1 MAQIA
6 NQPFEELNSALE
18 NLFRNYDE
26 LQGALESLSKNV
38 FNLAL
43 DARDQTV
50 KIYVLGTMARHNLST
65 YLESLQ
71 EMTKAMPEKEFKKC
85 ESLAK
90 TARFTMK
97 KGLHSQV
104 GSENADEMLKAV
116 ERVVEILRESEQT
129 DEQQSAADIDEVIQ
143 KATNGASS
151 IIKDATLRLL
161 RYIKE
166 EMKKALDDRTI
177 LINSSA
183 LEEGVQNVKQTID
196 KTNSSYSENISALDK
211 IISVINELSRKEE
224 DATTL
229 SSLEANAKI
238 LGETCETKLR
248 SIRESE
254 EK

>member
-1 MAQIA
+1 MATA
-6 NQPFEELNSALE
+6 SQPFEELNSTLE

-26 LQGALESLSKNV
+26 LQRALESLSENV

-50 KIYVLGTMARHNLST
+50 KMYVLGTMARHNLST

-71 EMTKAMPEKEFKKC
+71 QMTKAIREKDFKKC

-104 GSENADEMLKAV
+104 GAENADEMLKAV
-116 ERVVEILRESEQT
+116 ERVVEILREREQT
-129 DEQQSAADIDEVIQ
+129 DEQQSAADIDQVIE
-143 KATNGASS
+143 KAKNSASS
-151 IIKDATLRLL
+151 IITDATLRLL
-161 RYIKE
+161 HYIKE
-166 EMKKALDDRTI
+166 EIKKALRDRRI
-177 LINSSA
+177 LITSSA

-211 IISVINELSRKEE
+211 IISVINDLSRKEE
-224 DATTL
+224 DANTL
-229 SSLEANAKI
+229 SSLEANATI

-248 SIRESE
+248 SIRETE

>member
-1 MAQIA
+1 MAKA

-26 LQGALESLSKNV
+26 LQGALESLSENV

-71 EMTKAMPEKEFKKC
+71 QMTKAIREKDFKEC

-97 KGLHSQV
+97 RGLHSQV
-104 GSENADEMLKAV
+104 GAENADEMLKSV
-116 ERVVEILRESEQT
+116 ERVVEILRECEQA

-143 KATNGASS
+143 KATNGAGS
-151 IIKDATLRLL
+151 ITQHVLH
-161 RYIKE
+161 YIKE
-166 EMKKALDDRTI
+166 EMKKALRDRRI

-211 IISVINELSRKEE
+211 IISVINKLSRKEE
-224 DATTL
+224 DANTL
-229 SSLEANAKI
+229 SSLEANATI
-238 LGETCETKLR
+238 LRETCETKLR

>member
-1 MAQIA
+1 MAKA

-26 LQGALESLSKNV
+26 LQGALESLSENV

-71 EMTKAMPEKEFKKC
+71 QMTKAIREKDFKEC

-97 KGLHSQV
+97 RGLHSQV
-104 GSENADEMLKAV
+104 GAENADEMLKAV
-116 ERVVEILRESEQT
+116 ERVVEILRECEQA
-129 DEQQSAADIDEVIQ
+129 DEKQSATDIDEVIQ
-143 KATNGASS
+143 KATNGAGS
-151 IIKDATLRLL
+151 IIKDATLKLL
-161 RYIKE
+161 HYIKE
-166 EMKKALDDRTI
+166 EMKKALDDRTLI
-177 LINSSA
+177 NINSSA

-224 DATTL
+224 DANTL
-229 SSLEANAKI
+229 SSLEANATI
-238 LGETCETKLR
+238 LRETCETKLR

>member
-1 MAQIA
+1 MATA

-26 LQGALESLSKNV
+26 LQGALESLSENV

-71 EMTKAMPEKEFKKC
+71 EMTEAIREKDFKKC

-90 TARFTMK
+90 TARFTLK
-97 KGLHSQV
+97 RWLQSQV
-104 GSENADEMLKAV
+104 GAENADEMLKAV
-116 ERVVEILRESEQT
+116 EHVVEILREREQT
-129 DEQQSAADIDEVIQ
+129 DEQQSATDIDEVIQ
-143 KATNGASS
+143 KATNGAGS

-161 RYIKE
+161 HYIKE
-166 EMKKALDDRTI
+166 EMKKALDDRT
-177 LINSSA
+177 LINLNSNA

-224 DATTL
+224 DANTL
-229 SSLEANAKI
+229 SSLEANATI
-238 LGETCETKLR
+238 LRETCETKLR
-248 SIRESE
+248 SIRETE